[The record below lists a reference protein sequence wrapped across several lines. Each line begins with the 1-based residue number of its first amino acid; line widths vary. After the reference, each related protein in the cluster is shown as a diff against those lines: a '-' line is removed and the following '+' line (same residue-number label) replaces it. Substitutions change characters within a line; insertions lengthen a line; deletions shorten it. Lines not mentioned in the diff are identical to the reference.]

1 MFVQGDACELSLSA
15 LGGVPFH
22 VILGANLLC
31 RLPYPRRFL
40 AALPALL
47 EPQGFLVLPSPYTWL
62 QQYTPKCEWIG
73 GYVDPLTGKEVRS
86 AEALQQIMEEK
97 GHFKLVRAHVR
108 SHADSSSSLTCARCV
123 CDDGLISQRLLQ
135 RHSADVISLPWH
147 FLCSCASDRRWR
159 AAICHSSCAR
169 PRARTSGASAT

>member
-1 MFVQGDACELSLSA
+1 MLSLVLSSFAAQDRSRVVFVQGDACELSLSA

-62 QQYTPKCEWIG
+62 QQYTPKSEWIG
-73 GYVDPLTGKEVRS
+73 GYTDPVTGKEVRS

-97 GHFKLVRAHVR
+97 GHFKLVRAHHTQR
-108 SHADSSSSLTCARCV
+108 LC
-123 CDDGLISQRLLQ
+123 CDLLHQRLLLLGQ
-135 RHSADVISLPWH
+135 NHCADFISFP
-147 FLCSCASDRRWR
+147 
-159 AAICHSSCAR
+159 
-169 PRARTSGASAT
+169 

>member
-1 MFVQGDACELSLSA
+1 MFVQGDACDLSLSA

-31 RLPYPRRFL
+31 RLPCPRRFL

-62 QQYTPKCEWIG
+62 EQYTPKCEWVG
-73 GYVDPLTGKEVRS
+73 GYVDQHTGKEVRS

-97 GHFKLVRAHVR
+97 GHFKLVRTQQHTHTYVR
-108 SHADSSSSLTCARCV
+108 ACAT
-123 CDDGLISQRLLQ
+123 RLL
-135 RHSADVISLPWH
+135 HNGSACPQFAPLTL
-147 FLCSCASDRRWR
+147 LCSCVLGLRWR
-159 AAICHSSCAR
+159 ALICHSSCAKR
-169 PRARTSGASAT
+169 RARISGA